1 MKTSV
6 LLTALF
12 KPLLLCTIVLSCIGC
27 KEDIAVIGKQAPEIA
42 VFDLAGTQRSLN
54 EGKGKTILLNF
65 WSETCGVCIAE
76 LKTFEQLLQSYP
88 QNNLHIIAIN
98 VDGDKAD
105 TQALVKKREISLL
118 VVKDQLKITAERYQL
133 VGTPTSFV
141 IDPEGKILY
150 KFEGLIPAQDLH
162 LFFKG

>member
-1 MKTSV
+1 MKISV
-6 LLTALF
+6 LLTALC
-12 KPLLLCTIVLSCIGC
+12 KPLLLFTIVLSCIGC

-42 VFDLAGTQRSLN
+42 VFDLAGTQRYLS

-105 TQALVKKREISLL
+105 TQALVKKE
-118 VVKDQLKITAERYQL
+118 
-133 VGTPTSFV
+133 
-141 IDPEGKILY
+141 
-150 KFEGLIPAQDLH
+150 KFPSWW
-162 LFFKG
+162 

>member
-42 VFDLAGTQRSLN
+42 VFDLVGTQRSLN

-105 TQALVKKREISLL
+105 TQALVKKE
-118 VVKDQLKITAERYQL
+118 
-133 VGTPTSFV
+133 
-141 IDPEGKILY
+141 
-150 KFEGLIPAQDLH
+150 KFP
-162 LFFKG
+162 FWW

>member
-54 EGKGKTILLNF
+54 EGKGKPFSSI
-65 WSETCGVCIAE
+65 SGQKPVAYV
-76 LKTFEQLLQSYP
+76 LQ
-88 QNNLHIIAIN
+88 N
-98 VDGDKAD
+98 
-105 TQALVKKREISLL
+105 
-118 VVKDQLKITAERYQL
+118 
-133 VGTPTSFV
+133 
-141 IDPEGKILY
+141 
-150 KFEGLIPAQDLH
+150 
-162 LFFKG
+162 